1 MSYDVF
7 DLVLYTTL
15 SIVTPCWEMSS
26 SVGLHTIIFQTLY
39 GNTASI
45 AKTTLDSTEDW
56 APCLMSNVYNV
67 YFPLREDRI
76 LSTFNDDTG
85 DLFSRYHIYIHTS
98 FRIFF
103 YKMENVENF

>member
-26 SVGLHTIIFQTLY
+26 SAGLHTIIFQTLY

-45 AKTTLDSTEDW
+45 AKTTPDFAED
-56 APCLMSNVYNV
+56 
-67 YFPLREDRI
+67 
-76 LSTFNDDTG
+76 
-85 DLFSRYHIYIHTS
+85 
-98 FRIFF
+98 
-103 YKMENVENF
+103 

>member
-26 SVGLHTIIFQTLY
+26 SAGLHTIIFQTLY

-45 AKTTLDSTEDW
+45 AKTTLDYTEDS
-56 APCLMSNVYNV
+56 APSLV
-67 YFPLREDRI
+67 
-76 LSTFNDDTG
+76 
-85 DLFSRYHIYIHTS
+85 
-98 FRIFF
+98 
-103 YKMENVENF
+103 